1 VKPAAARGRSTAV
14 DETGGAET
22 LTETVTVTATVAVTV
37 AVIRGSRRA
46 RTALA
51 FGAALLAGSA
61 LAGCGAAAAV
71 APSAP
76 GPVAHPDGLDLA
88 MPSAAPGGSAQSCDP
103 AAISP
108 RPSAADA
115 SGTDVQAIKARGRLI
130 VGVSQD
136 EYLTG
141 FLGPSGTE
149 EGFDIDVARAISTS
163 LFGSPDDI
171 QFVAVSDADRIP
183 DLRNGTVDLVVD
195 TMTITC
201 ERAQQI
207 AFSSVYYD
215 AKQKVLVD
223 KSSGYT
229 SLSSL
234 GGKYVC
240 ASSGSTSLTTIVQ
253 FPSHPKPY
261 GVVDFSDCL
270 VALQQNQV
278 QAISTDDTILAG
290 LAAQDP
296 NTEVLKA
303 SLADEPY
310 GIGVSLKKPD
320 LTGYVNGVLAQL
332 RSDGGWE
339 KIYNQWL
346 AGPLGPAQPPAAQY
360 AH

>member
-1 VKPAAARGRSTAV
+1 MGTTLKDLLAAGTRPFTRP
-14 DETGGAET
+14 
-22 LTETVTVTATVAVTV
+22 
-37 AVIRGSRRA
+37 RA
-46 RTALA
+46 RTATA
-51 FGAALLAGSA
+51 RTAAALGLASVTALA
-61 LAGCGAAAAV
+61 LAGCGASAAV
-71 APSAP
+71 APTVPAP
-76 GPVAHPDGLDLA
+76 VVVHPAGLNTA
-88 MPSAAPGGSAQSCDP
+88 MPPALSAGSQTCDP
-103 AAISP
+103 QALSP
-108 RPSAADA
+108 KPSPSDADGA
-115 SGTDVQAIKARGRLI
+115 DVRAIKARGRLV

-141 FLGPSGTE
+141 FLSPSGTE
-149 EGFDIDVARAISTS
+149 EGFDIDVAHAIAKS
-163 LFGSPDDI
+163 LFGDPGKI

-183 DLRNGTVDLVVD
+183 DLQNDTVDLVVD

-201 ERAQQI
+201 QRAQQI

-215 AKQKVLVD
+215 ARQKVLVD

-229 SLSSL
+229 SLADL
-234 GGKYVC
+234 GGKFVC
-240 ASSGSTSLTTIVQ
+240 ASSGSTSLSTIVA

-270 VALQQNQV
+270 VALQQNQA
-278 QAISTDDTILAG
+278 QAVSTDDTILAG

-296 NTEVLKA
+296 NTEVVGP

-339 KIYNQWL
+339 KIYDTWL
-346 AGPLGPAQPPAAQY
+346 AGPLGPAQPPAAHY